1 MNNPIRARFYDNPD
15 FIDRYTVVYPPM
27 RLSLT
32 TWTYPYASMS
42 ANPTRP
48 DEFFQHGTQANT
60 PIDNYGKHKADYAH
74 LGKRIAWGQLP
85 PDVQQALIAEAQEAA
100 S

>member
-15 FIDRYTVVYPPM
+15 FIDRYAVVYSPL

-32 TWTYPYASMS
+32 TWTYPYSTLGR
-42 ANPTRP
+42 NPRRP
-48 DEFFQHGTQANT
+48 DGVWQHGTQANA

-74 LGKRIAWGQLP
+74 LGKRITWGQLP
-85 PDVQQALIAEAQEAA
+85 PDVQRALIAEAQEAT